1 MKSPLEAMP
10 FKSCAR
16 CYYKVNRPICKDEM
30 GVVCVDF
37 RPAKVTRIKSGPRG
51 GA

>member
-1 MKSPLEAMP
+1 MKSPLEALP

-16 CYYKVNRPICKDEM
+16 CYFKNNRKICKDQM

-37 RPAKVTRIKSGPRG
+37 RPAKVTRIKQAGRG